1 MGAHRS
7 YACRPCR
14 VILMTTRILKPTPEN
29 IALCARH
36 MRDGGLVAFP
46 TETVYALGAV
56 ATNADAVRRVFDVKG
71 RPLDKALIVAVSD
84 SADIASVARTVPKK
98 ARILIE
104 KFMPGALTVLLDK
117 ADCIPSV
124 VTAGSPSV
132 AVRIPDNPVALRLI
146 ELVGAPVV
154 VPSANTSD
162 KPSPTLGKHV
172 LDDLDGKI
180 AYILDGGPSKI
191 GIESTIVDVRED
203 PPVIVRG
210 GGVSADRIAAEIG
223 EVVFKRETPK
233 QSSAYSP
240 CADVYFSAYYD
251 GMAKSICA
259 RYDETTA
266 RGGSVVILC
275 LEKNRDRYGDRAV
288 FSVGDDY
295 ADYAHNL
302 FALLRRADAERF
314 DTVIAEG
321 VPTVGIGASLV
332 NRLIKISGG
341 KII

>member
-1 MGAHRS
+1 MAFCP
-7 YACRPCR
+7 YA
-14 VILMTTRILKPTPEN
+14 LMTTRILKPTYEN
-29 IALCARH
+29 IALCAEHLRG
-36 MRDGGLVAFP
+36 GGLVAFP

-56 ATNADAVRRVFDVKG
+56 ATNAQAVKKVFDVKG
-71 RPLDKALIVAVSD
+71 RPLDKALIVAVAD
-84 SADIASVARTVPKK
+84 SNDIATVAKSVPKK

-117 ADCIPSV
+117 ADCIPSI
-124 VTAGSPSV
+124 VTAGSSSV
-132 AVRIPDNPVALRLI
+132 AVRIPDNPVALKLL

-172 LDDLDGKI
+172 LEDLDGKI
-180 AYILDGGPSKI
+180 AYVLDGGASKI

-210 GGVSADRIAAEIG
+210 GGVSAECIESAIG
-223 EVVFKRETPK
+223 KVVFKRESPK
-233 QSSAYSP
+233 QSSVYSP

-251 GMAKSICA
+251 GMAQSICSK
-259 RYDETTA
+259 YDEA
-266 RGGSVVILC
+266 ASRGGSVVILC
-275 LEKNRDRYGDRAV
+275 LEGNIEHYGNRAV
-288 FSVGDDY
+288 FSVGKDY
-295 ADYAHNL
+295 AEYAHNL

-321 VPTVGIGASLV
+321 VKHEGIGASLI